1 MKNKRMIVSM
11 LTTIL
16 MVVMI
21 IGMYNVSIGVTGANL
36 NRTFDQDAT
45 PTQVN
50 NLVNNSIYNAVAI
63 MRIIGVSASLT
74 ILFVISARFML
85 AAPSE
90 KAEIKKQSV
99 AFVIGAFLLFAA
111 TSLISIVVN
120 LANTIGK

>member
-45 PTQVN
+45 PAQVN